1 MEKNIY
7 LYKSLGITLVLI
19 GVPIGMYLNFFMN
32 VTFGSSLTMFLSIV
46 FLIYKEKIRFR
57 IKKEFTLLF
66 IFQIIM
72 LIYWSISKSES
83 ASIQYLTFHL
93 YILALIFSLSN
104 INTVNFNQTIK
115 CTFFISILLTI
126 IGVIVCGKGLVTGD
140 IAWNLRNENENY
152 ALEPFTISS
161 GALIG
166 YYSGLC
172 INKKGIINKIII
184 TIILL
189 ADIYIIWVCGKRTPL
204 VLLILCTLIYFKKN
218 TSLSHQNLL
227 FSLIKIIIFAAIL
240 FIILIQNNDVQEEL
254 QRYSTHL
261 YNGILNLLGDKNVS
275 DLTGSAIARAQFRAM
290 AIEYIQN
297 QFEFGNYILGNGYME
312 KWNQIDNPILQA
324 YLDMGIIGVIGYI
337 SFVIIVPLKRLL
349 LYKVNTIQLFFIFC
363 CLYNVFSSISSGNPY
378 MYQKYHIICLL
389 IFSFITKNKLEKIAL
404 NNNI

>member
-1 MEKNIY
+1 MEKKKYI
-7 LYKSLGITLVLI
+7 YKSIGITFVLI
-19 GVPIGMYLNFFMN
+19 GVPIGMYLNFFTN
-32 VTFGSSLTMFLSIV
+32 TTFGSSLTMFLSII
-46 FLIYKEKIRFR
+46 FLIYKEKIHFK
-57 IKKEFTLLF
+57 IKKEFISLF
-66 IFQIIM
+66 LFQIIM

-104 INTVNFNQTIK
+104 SNNVNFNQVIK

-152 ALEPFTISS
+152 ALEPFTVSS

-172 INKKGIINKIII
+172 IDKRGIINKIL
-184 TIILL
+184 TTVILL
-189 ADIYIIWVCGKRTPL
+189 ADIYIIWTCGKRTPL
-204 VLLILCTLIYFKKN
+204 VLLILCTLIYIKKS
-218 TSLSHQNLL
+218 TSLSHQNIL
-227 FSLIKIIIFAAIL
+227 FLSIKIIIFASII
-240 FIILIQNNDVQEEL
+240 FIVLIQNSDIQEEL

-261 YNGILNLLGDKNVS
+261 YNGILNILGDKSVS
-275 DLTGSAIARAQFRAM
+275 DLTGSAIARAQFRTM

-312 KWNQIDNPILQA
+312 RWNQIDNPILQA
-324 YLDMGIIGVIGYI
+324 YLDMGVIGAIGYI
-337 SFVIIVPLKRLL
+337 GFVIILPIKKLF
-349 LYKVNTIQLFFIFC
+349 YKVNTIQLFFIFC

-378 MYQKYHIICLL
+378 TYQKYHIICLL
-389 IFSFITKNKLEKIAL
+389 IFSFITINKYKKHIYITNQL
-404 NNNI
+404 